1 MDDFNFYRPIYNFG
15 KIYLDIFTGQK
26 SRVAFAVLCAK
37 EPNFIVLDEPTN
49 HLDMETIE
57 TLGKGML
64 LFCVTQSYESDQI
77 VRRFTLESLL
87 SVMTGGSGP
96 TLRDKI

>member
-1 MDDFNFYRPIYNFG
+1 MTIISDKMIMIICEIYQSGVIMILFP
-15 KIYLDIFTGQK
+15 GQK

-57 TLGKGML
+57 ALGKG
-64 LFCVTQSYESDQI
+64 
-77 VRRFTLESLL
+77 
-87 SVMTGGSGP
+87 
-96 TLRDKI
+96 K

>member
-1 MDDFNFYRPIYNFG
+1 MSFSLCCDLFKYSYKFIRYGQKCYYFNV
-15 KIYLDIFTGQK
+15 IFTGQK

-57 TLGKGML
+57 ALANGEKL
-64 LFCVTQSYESDQI
+64 VS
-77 VRRFTLESLL
+77 
-87 SVMTGGSGP
+87 
-96 TLRDKI
+96 

>member
-1 MDDFNFYRPIYNFG
+1 MIKPS
-15 KIYLDIFTGQK
+15 GQK

-57 TLGKGML
+57 ALGNGKYI
-64 LFCVTQSYESDQI
+64 LFC
-77 VRRFTLESLL
+77 F
-87 SVMTGGSGP
+87 P
-96 TLRDKI
+96 KIYNLNYI